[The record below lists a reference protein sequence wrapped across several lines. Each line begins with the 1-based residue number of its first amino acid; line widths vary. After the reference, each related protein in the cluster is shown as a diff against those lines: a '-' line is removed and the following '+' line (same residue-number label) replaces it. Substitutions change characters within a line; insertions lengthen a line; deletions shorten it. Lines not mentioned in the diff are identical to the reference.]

1 MQIVRDKHELDELT
15 RLVQKYLQPY
25 QPDPADYRL
34 EVVPEAIGQDEEW
47 IYVVVEPSREGV
59 RSNDYSSRLVEA
71 ELDLQDKEHR
81 KILLV
86 PALPE

>member
-1 MQIVRDKHELDELT
+1 MIQISDQRMREEIAELVRK
-15 RLVQKYLQPY
+15 RLAPY
-25 QPDPADYRL
+25 QPDPSDYVL
-34 EVVPEAIGQDEEW
+34 TIDPDAIAQDEDW
-47 IYVVVEPSREGV
+47 FYVVVTPSREGV

-71 ELDLQDKEHR
+71 ELDIQEQEHR